1 MIKGDKMFT
10 YRYNGMYINGSVNT
24 KVCYVTDDYDTFKGK
39 IFKSYRAAQVAITKA
54 RKSGVLES
62 R

>member
-1 MIKGDKMFT
+1 MFT
-10 YRYNGMYINGSVNT
+10 YKYNGMYINGSIDKQTV
-24 KVCYVTDDYDTFKGK
+24 YVTDDTNHFKGK

-54 RKSGVLES
+54 RNAGVPAS